1 MDIPMSLR
9 FQMHTEISQFSFFC
23 TTTIDKYVESFSNL
37 NFDYS
42 IALNKVTGTANH
54 YEFDRGSSLGE
65 SMACTGVLTPLLV
78 VGNKLVDA

>member
-1 MDIPMSLR
+1 MKTGTVSGILFDYMDIPMSLR

-42 IALNKVTGTANH
+42 IALNKVTGTAK
-54 YEFDRGSSLGE
+54 
-65 SMACTGVLTPLLV
+65 PL
-78 VGNKLVDA
+78 